1 METKNINLF
10 IYDSKDNF
18 EKSRQFLGEKGSS
31 FKDIIC
37 IESTAELDK
46 YFTSNLLGE
55 EEYVYLAIHV
65 FAFDK
70 IKGIKK
76 FRTSGIPEKYPQIG
90 DMYISDG
97 VESEIKHLM
106 VEENI
111 PHSQVFKYHEVYSNL
126 RDDKFK
132 VYTKGQILNFA
143 KSSQIKELILESSP
157 FPKIKYAIIT
167 ALYKDEFEELK
178 KVFEFPEQ
186 EQFKTNKK
194 IFYKGYLRSNKSIQV
209 VAAVPNST
217 GMLDS
222 SIIATLLLE
231 YFKPDYLLMSGV
243 CGASSDYNYGDIIV
257 AKQVFTFQKG
267 KISDI
272 KRKDETGKPVK
283 IDLFDGNKAPID
295 YNKLFDNDGNQIA
308 ISVEKFEIEQDA
320 IIPLDTFFEDS
331 LNPKMEIIREKI
343 NTTIKEERFLKDEK
357 RIKIEVEPMACS
369 TMVINKEGY
378 FEDTIKLVHRK
389 TAAVE
394 MESYGVARACQFAN
408 NGNTKA
414 LIFKA
419 VMDNTVNKADAV
431 EGINWKKF
439 AAFTSAQFMKQLFEE
454 KVI

>member
-10 IYDSKDNF
+10 VYDSKDNF
-18 EKSRQFLGEKGSS
+18 EKSKQFLGEKGSS

-37 IESTAELDK
+37 IESPSELDK
-46 YFTSNLLGE
+46 YFNTNLLGE
-55 EEYVYLAIHV
+55 DEYVYLAIHV

-70 IKGIKK
+70 IKGIRKY
-76 FRTSGIPEKYPQIG
+76 RTSGIPEKYPHLG

-97 VESEIKHLM
+97 VESEIMHLM

-111 PHSQVFKYHEVYSNL
+111 PHTQVFKYHEVYSKL

-132 VYTKGQILNFA
+132 VYTKRQILDFS
-143 KSSQIKELILESSP
+143 KSSHNKEVILESNKY
-157 FPKIKYAIIT
+157 PKIKYAIIT

-178 KVFEFPEQ
+178 KVFDFPEN
-186 EQFKTNKK
+186 EQIKTEKK
-194 IFYKGYLRSNKSIQV
+194 VFYKGYLKSDKNIEV

-222 SIIATLLLE
+222 AIIATMIAE

-243 CGASSDYNYGDIIV
+243 CGASSNYNFGDIII

-267 KISDI
+267 KVSEI
-272 KRKDETGKPVK
+272 KRKDEKGNAVK
-283 IDLFDGNKAPID
+283 IDLYDNNREVVD
-295 YNKLFDNDGNQIA
+295 YNHLFDNDGNQVA
-308 ISVEKFEIEQDA
+308 ISVEKFEIEHDT
-320 IIPLDTFFEDS
+320 IIQLDTFFEDS
-331 LNPKMEIIREKI
+331 LNPKLETIRNRI
-343 NTTIKEERFLKDEK
+343 NETIKTEAFFSEEKK
-357 RIKIEVEPMACS
+357 IKIEVEPMACS

-378 FEDTIKLVHRK
+378 FEDTIKSVHRK

-408 NGNTKA
+408 YGKTKPI
-414 LIFKA
+414 IFKA
-419 VMDNTVNKADAV
+419 VMDNTVNKSDFVA
-431 EGINWKKF
+431 GIDWKKF
-439 AAFTSAQFMKQLFEE
+439 AAFTSAQFMKHLFEE

>member
-10 IYDSKDNF
+10 VYDSKDNF
-18 EKSRQFLGEKGSS
+18 EKSKQFLGEKGSS

-37 IESTAELDK
+37 IESSSELDK
-46 YFTSNLLGE
+46 YFTTNLLGE
-55 EEYVYLAIHV
+55 DEYVYLAIHV
-65 FAFDK
+65 FAFDR

-76 FRTSGIPEKYPQIG
+76 YRTSGIPEKYPHLG

-111 PHSQVFKYHEVYSNL
+111 PHTQVFKYHEVYSNL

-132 VYTKGQILNFA
+132 VYTKRQILDFS
-143 KSSQIKELILESSP
+143 KSTPIKDVILESSP

-178 KVFEFPEQ
+178 KVFEFPDD

-194 IFYKGYLRSNKSIQV
+194 IFYKGYLRSNKSIEV

-222 SIIATLLLE
+222 SIVATLLLE

-243 CGASSDYNYGDIIV
+243 CGASSDYNFGDIIV
-257 AKQVFTFQKG
+257 AKQMFTFQKG

-272 KRKDETGKPVK
+272 KRKDENDKLVK
-283 IDLFDGNKAPID
+283 IDLFDSNKAPID
-295 YNKLFDNDGNQIA
+295 YNRVFDNDGNQVA
-308 ISVEKFEIEQDA
+308 ISIEKFEIEHDA
-320 IIPLDTFFEDS
+320 IIPLDSFFEDS
-331 LNPKMEIIREKI
+331 LNPKMETINEKI
-343 NTTIKEERFLKDEK
+343 NSTIKSEGFFKDEK
-357 RIKIEVEPMACS
+357 RIKIEIEPMACS
-369 TMVINKEGY
+369 TMVINKEGF
-378 FEDTIKLVHRK
+378 FEDTIKSVHRK

-408 NGNTKA
+408 HGQTKA

-419 VMDNTVNKADAV
+419 VMDNTVNKSDTLGGV
-431 EGINWKKF
+431 NWKKF
-439 AAFTSAQFMKQLFEE
+439 AAFTSAQFMKHLFEQ